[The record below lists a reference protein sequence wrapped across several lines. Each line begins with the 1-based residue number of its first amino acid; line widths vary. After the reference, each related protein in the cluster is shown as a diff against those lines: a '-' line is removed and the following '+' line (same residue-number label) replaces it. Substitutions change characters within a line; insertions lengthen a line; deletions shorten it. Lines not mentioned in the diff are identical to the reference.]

1 MLENT
6 WVEMKERTFVNVK
19 SSITDK
25 VYRVLFY
32 KDGICDTIDEFHRKV
47 FERDKGRNSEK
58 NAMVYSF

>member
-1 MLENT
+1 
-6 WVEMKERTFVNVK
+6 MKERTFINVK

-47 FERDKGRNSEK
+47 FERDKGGNSEK
-58 NAMVYSF
+58 MH